1 VTADLDR
8 VTKRLSGLVLDFL
21 KLHHAGQRFT
31 MADLASYIYAR
42 DPLTAPGSPCRVL
55 RRLRETGAARVD
67 VVDASASLYVVVE
80 PPPEPAWRRCQR
92 DGHVYD
98 HETDYQC
105 RRCGEDRGGYGTD
118 LFGGERFE

>member
-1 VTADLDR
+1 MTADLDR
-8 VTKRLSGLVLDFL
+8 VTKRLRPAIMAFLREHRAGQQFTASGLGEYV
-21 KLHHAGQRFT
+21 
-31 MADLASYIYAR
+31 IAR
-42 DPLTAPGSPCRVL
+42 NPGTAPGSPCRVP

-98 HETDYQC
+98 SETDYQC
-105 RRCGEDRGGYGTD
+105 ARCAESRGGYGS
-118 LFGGERFE
+118 LFSGERFE